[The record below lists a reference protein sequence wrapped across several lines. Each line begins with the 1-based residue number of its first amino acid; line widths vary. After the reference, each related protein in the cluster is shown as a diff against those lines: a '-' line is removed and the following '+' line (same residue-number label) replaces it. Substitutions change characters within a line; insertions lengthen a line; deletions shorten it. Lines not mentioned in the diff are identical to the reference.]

1 MKSSKMFG
9 PLESAPHHR
18 RAVSPERWCDASQGS
33 VRASAGRRR
42 RTRQDVHV
50 VSGPHRGGEK
60 RRDRENAAHEL
71 HKPRSLAGWRLG
83 ACRQRSC
90 RSRRMANGR
99 IDGVEDVGDGVPCT
113 QRCALATDACS
124 IRRGAP
130 APTAAT
136 GRRLAQLV
144 ARVASLAI
152 SPRLRRPTPI
162 SDTPSHLSRPP
173 CLCER
178 LGSAPASPTRSDDRA
193 GSARAPVRPPRR
205 TVVHEGRALG
215 AALYLGSDAVS
226 PKPTTCLALYSYARR
241 ASTGSGKKLMSLTD
255 AACGRRA
262 DITSACSPT

>member
-1 MKSSKMFG
+1 MRLKDRC
-9 PLESAPHHR
+9 A
-18 RAVSPERWCDASQGS
+18 RA
-33 VRASAGRRR
+33 
-42 RTRQDVHV
+42 
-50 VSGPHRGGEK
+50 RGGGGAPV
-60 RRDRENAAHEL
+60 RTCTSSPARTVAARSAATA
-71 HKPRSLAGWRLG
+71 KTPRMSSTNRRSLAGWRLG

-99 IDGVEDVGDGVPCT
+99 IDGVGDVGDGVPCT

-162 SDTPSHLSRPP
+162 SDTPSQLSRPP

-178 LGSAPASPTRSDDRA
+178 LGKPSGACLGRPCAAARSGARQLLALHLVAVQALSSRVSTSPDQSKQEVF
-193 GSARAPVRPPRR
+193 RAPPPR
-205 TVVHEGRALG
+205 VPV
-215 AALYLGSDAVS
+215 
-226 PKPTTCLALYSYARR
+226 RR
-241 ASTGSGKKLMSLTD
+241 
-255 AACGRRA
+255 
-262 DITSACSPT
+262 P